1 MLYLIIYII
10 LKIFKSSLYILLIKI
25 ELKFLKQYFI
35 INK

>member
-10 LKIFKSSLYILLIKI
+10 LKIFKSILYILLIKI